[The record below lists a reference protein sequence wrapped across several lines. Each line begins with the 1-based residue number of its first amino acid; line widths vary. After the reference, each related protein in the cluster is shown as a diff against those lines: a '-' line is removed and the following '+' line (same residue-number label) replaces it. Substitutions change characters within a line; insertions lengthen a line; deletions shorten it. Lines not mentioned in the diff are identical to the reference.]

1 MQSLSLAQVA
11 DILETA
17 TIQNTTDHG
26 HTIVHVGTTEAGHRF
41 VLVNDCNGNSCV
53 SYLP

>member
-17 TIQNTTDHG
+17 SIETTTDHG
-26 HTIVHVGTTEAGHRF
+26 HAVVHVGTTEPVARF
-41 VLVNDCNGNSCV
+41 VLVNDCNGHSCV
-53 SYLP
+53 TYRP